1 MREWVRGRL
10 ADRFWSGSA
19 EWGGHK
25 VKGEGQLPLL
35 KMGLS

>member
-1 MREWVRGRL
+1 MREWVREWL

-19 EWGGHK
+19 EWDGQK